1 MEERKGEIFVG
12 YRRAIGITDIQG
24 IVDYIKDNEPL
35 KKVYLIAVHPL
46 AGPVAEYLE
55 KNLKPLV
62 PVEFVLTNN
71 FDRSIDEIK
80 ERHEGE
86 EVWVTSLNDFGDR
99 ALSFDPD

>member
-1 MEERKGEIFVG
+1 MEERKREIFVG
-12 YRRAIGITDIQG
+12 YRRVIGITDIQG
-24 IVDYIKDNEPL
+24 IVDYIKEGEAF
-35 KKVYLIAVHPL
+35 KKVYLVATHPL

-62 PVEFVLTNN
+62 AVEFLLTDN
-71 FDRSIDEIK
+71 FDRTIDEIK
-80 ERHEGE
+80 EHHKDE